1 MMRKKFKSKCVAL
14 KVSSVSR
21 EMYLDERRSKCRQI
35 PSNIIAAKLDFQ
47 EHIRFHVG
55 PKGKSKEKD
64 QRNHWMVEP
73 VVLLVLGL
81 IALAG
86 SHLYLASHLSGCT
99 CTAVS

>member
-1 MMRKKFKSKCVAL
+1 
-14 KVSSVSR
+14 
-21 EMYLDERRSKCRQI
+21 MYLDERRSKCRHFRSNRSQI
-35 PSNIIAAKLDFQ
+35 GFQ

-55 PKGKSKEKD
+55 PKGKCKEKE
-64 QRNHWMVEP
+64 QRNHWIVEP

-86 SHLYLASHLSGCT
+86 SHLYLASHISGCT